1 MKKDIFENDDM
12 IQNIYQSAENPVFEV
27 FTVEDGKAIKNDF
40 SSNPPEECEF

>member
-12 IQNIYQSAENPVFEV
+12 IQNIYQSAENPLFEV